1 MFQNRLNEL
10 VKADSESCLIRI
22 EKILMRKILKTTLA
36 SNLKDYAVLESTLQ
50 GNYMIKQ

>member
-1 MFQNRLNEL
+1 MFKNRLNEL
-10 VKADSESCLIRI
+10 VKADSESCLIGTD
-22 EKILMRKILKTTLA
+22 KILMKKILKTTLA

>member
-10 VKADSESCLIRI
+10 VKADSESCLIGI
-22 EKILMRKILKTTLA
+22 EKTLMSKILKTTLA